1 MHTTNY
7 QKWITILTPFLW
19 TFISCESILPIP
31 LHDNCGGTIKLKS
44 DSILEFKSSEIT
56 KSVRYCGLTVKIPS
70 GYKYSCMETSDV
82 HHKIPLYPDLLQ
94 DKDKTLTGTEF
105 ISEYPS
111 DEDILAGIRSFL
123 GGCRTVFCMENNEED
138 CQGVLDCLATR
149 SKLPP
154 LELELLHLPDLLH
167 QGRAPHAAPRHPR
180 HRGVR
185 EVSRS
190 ASD

>member
-1 MHTTNY
+1 MVPAEIAMT
-7 QKWITILTPFLW
+7 KFTIEDGVVETPIQF
-19 TFISCESILPIP
+19 FPDP
-31 LHDNCGGTIKLKS
+31 G
-44 DSILEFKSSEIT
+44 
-56 KSVRYCGLTVKIPS
+56 KIPS
-70 GYKYSCMETSDV
+70 GYKYSCMETSDI

-167 QGRAPHAAPRHPR
+167 QLAGPRMLPHVILATGEFER
-180 HRGVR
+180 
-185 EVSRS
+185 
-190 ASD
+190 